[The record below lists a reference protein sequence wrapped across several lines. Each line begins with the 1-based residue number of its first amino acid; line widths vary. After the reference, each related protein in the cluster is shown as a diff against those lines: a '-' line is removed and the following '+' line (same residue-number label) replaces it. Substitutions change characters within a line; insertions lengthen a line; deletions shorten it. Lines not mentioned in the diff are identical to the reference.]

1 MKRWLPPRKGIMA
14 TKEYTGITRVSG
26 GDRDKALSSPAATTS
41 EAKAPKA
48 AADKPRKESPKR

>member
-1 MKRWLPPRKGIMA
+1 MA
-14 TKEYTGITRVSG
+14 TKEYTGITRVAG
-26 GDRDKALSSPAATTS
+26 GDRDKALSSPAAATS